1 MAKRYYWL
9 RLKEDFYDQKEIKK
23 LRKIAGGDT
32 YVVIYQRIQLLS
44 LKTDGLIYFDGI
56 EDDLAGELALELDES
71 EDNVR
76 ITLQYMSRFGLIR
89 EVGPNKY
96 EITTVA
102 GLIGSESESAERVR
116 RFRERKATTLQGEA
130 LQKALQ
136 GNGEAL
142 HSNEPVTACNTEKRR
157 DREDIEKEIEKE
169 IEIDTEDTQQAGAE
183 QSLSQKRDSVPYEKI
198 RQLFNEICVSYPSVI
213 NIEGQRRKAVAA
225 RWKTYKDLETFRTL
239 FQKTE
244 ASSFLKGHNDR
255 NWMADFDWITKPT
268 NMTKVLEGKYDDKGG
283 KRHETSNQQ
292 SAPCYTE
299 EEMRKYGWHIIDD
312 NE

>member
-89 EVGPNKY
+89 EVGTNKY

-116 RFRERKATTLQGEA
+116 RFRERKATALQGEA
-130 LQKALQ
+130 LQKALP

-142 HSNEPVTACNTEKRR
+142 HSNEPVTACNVEKI
-157 DREDIEKEIEKE
+157 REREEIEKEKEKE
-169 IEIDTEDTQQAGAE
+169 IEIEIETEDTQQAGAE
-183 QSLSQKRDSVPYEKI
+183 QSLSQKRDSVPFEKI
-198 RQLFNEICVSYPSVI
+198 RQLFNEICVSYSSVI

-225 RWKTYKDLETFRTL
+225 RWKTYKDLETFKTL
-239 FQKTE
+239 FEKTE
-244 ASSFLKGHNDR
+244 SSSFLKGHNDR
-255 NWMADFDWITKPT
+255 NWMANFDWIMKPD
-268 NMTKVLEGKYDDKGG
+268 NMAKVLEGLYDDKGG
-283 KRHETSNQQ
+283 KRHETNNQRNQ
-292 SAPCYTE
+292 APQLS
-299 EEMRKYGWHIIDD
+299 GFHLASDD
-312 NE
+312 DE

>member
-32 YVVIYQRIQLLS
+32 YVIIYQRIQLLS

-116 RFRERKATTLQGEA
+116 RFRERKAAELQGEA
-130 LQKALQ
+130 LQKALL

-142 HSNEPVTACNTEKRR
+142 HGNESVTTCNTEKIR
-157 DREDIEKEIEKE
+157 DREEIEKE
-169 IEIDTEDTQQAGAE
+169 IETEDTQQAGAE
-183 QSLSQKRDSVPYEKI
+183 QSLSQKRDSVPFEKI
-198 RQLFNEICVSYPSVI
+198 RQLFNEICVSYSSVI

-244 ASSFLKGHNDR
+244 ASNFLKGQNDR
-255 NWMADFDWITKPT
+255 NWSADFDWIMRPT
-268 NMTKVLEGKYDDKGG
+268 NFTKVLEGRYDSDKPKGG
-283 KRHETSNQQ
+283 TQYGTGADQQ
-292 SAPCYTE
+292 HTE
-299 EEMRKYGWHIIDD
+299 QNSRQSFNFDGWHIAEDD
-312 NE
+312 EE

>member
-116 RFRERKATTLQGEA
+116 RFRERKAIALQGEA
-130 LQKALQ
+130 LQKALP

-142 HSNEPVTACNTEKRR
+142 HSNGSVTACNTEKRR
-157 DREDIEKEIEKE
+157 DREDIEKEIE
-169 IEIDTEDTQQAGAE
+169 IETEDTQQAGAE
-183 QSLSQKRDSVPYEKI
+183 QSLSQKRGSVPYEKI
-198 RQLFNEICVSYPSVI
+198 RQLFNEICVSYSSVI

-244 ASSFLKGHNDR
+244 ASSFLKGQNDR
-255 NWMADFDWITKPT
+255 NWCASFDWIMKAT
-268 NMTKVLEGKYDDKGG
+268 NFTKVLEGKYDDKGG
-283 KRHETSNQQ
+283 KRYEINRTE
-292 SAPCYTE
+292 APTLSGFH
-299 EEMRKYGWHIIDD
+299 MADD
-312 NE
+312 E